1 MLVFHH
7 LNSSLLPI
15 FDDLF
20 KPFKEQQFF
29 EENDEPW
36 VKSSRVR
43 TAAYAIREKLKKF
56 LYPEK
61 IQILTLIPMVTR
73 IRIKTIWCEW
83 IFDSK
88 CSWIKGW
95 WNSGKTCAKKGKTIP
110 QEERPQSINSS
121 VRAHPNLELK
131 NSRFWGLKNET
142 LTTTDVQLSGPTHF
156 FSRRPFVNV
165 HFHFPLN

>member
-29 EENDEPW
+29 EENDTQW
-36 VKSSRVR
+36 K
-43 TAAYAIREKLKKF
+43 AAELEQLHDAIREKLKKF

-61 IQILTLIPMVTR
+61 IQILALIPMVTR

-121 VRAHPNLELK
+121 VRARPNLEFK

-142 LTTTDVQLSGPTHF
+142 LTTTDV
-156 FSRRPFVNV
+156 
-165 HFHFPLN
+165 

>member
-29 EENDEPW
+29 EENDAQW
-36 VKSSRVR
+36 K
-43 TAAYAIREKLKKF
+43 AAELERLHDAIREKLKNF

-73 IRIKTIWCEW
+73 VRIKTI
-83 IFDSK
+83 
-88 CSWIKGW
+88 
-95 WNSGKTCAKKGKTIP
+95 
-110 QEERPQSINSS
+110 
-121 VRAHPNLELK
+121 
-131 NSRFWGLKNET
+131 
-142 LTTTDVQLSGPTHF
+142 
-156 FSRRPFVNV
+156 
-165 HFHFPLN
+165 